1 MLIKFKIFLRRLRRS
16 LTSKKRYRQ
25 LQGGV
30 AKPEGKGF
38 GRCDWVLSRP
48 LYRFAR
54 FEFKSVTKLQRE
66 QALALR
72 IRQWAPHT
80 ETGSYVLWD
89 QDNAQVWA
97 WDARGVQAEIL
108 ANKLQPKSTTIV
120 PETVLHSRH
129 QQGVYLVACMDG
141 YEGQVWLNGTMN
153 SSRWWQ
159 ELPAIEEWINFQRD
173 AGVLPENRSNEV
185 PPVLRLSLNQDPWA
199 RSASLNGSSF
209 YGGNTEQSIV
219 ATLIL
224 CLFAASMWYG
234 TQLIKLNGEIRNQG
248 KELEA
253 LNQQAA
259 PIVDARGKAM
269 EALGRVKMLL
279 SLDPYPDQLGLLAK
293 VAESLSNDGAYL
305 KEWEFQNGKLKV
317 QITSPKKIM
326 SSDYIKL
333 FESLEIFKNVQAAPT
348 TDPTS
353 LVLNMEVASQPAIK
367 FAASSDQ
374 SAKSIGVVTP
384 LR

>member
-1 MLIKFKIFLRRLRRS
+1 
-16 LTSKKRYRQ
+16 
-25 LQGGV
+25 
-30 AKPEGKGF
+30 
-38 GRCDWVLSRP
+38 
-48 LYRFAR
+48 
-54 FEFKSVTKLQRE
+54 
-66 QALALR
+66 
-72 IRQWAPHT
+72 
-80 ETGSYVLWD
+80 
-89 QDNAQVWA
+89 
-97 WDARGVQAEIL
+97 
-108 ANKLQPKSTTIV
+108 
-120 PETVLHSRH
+120 
-129 QQGVYLVACMDG
+129 VACMDG